1 MPRQVQPLRELR
13 ASRRRDRTGR
23 RRYVSRLCLPYTRDP
38 DSLSN
43 AYASRHMFSPCVEM
57 ETRFMRKLLWNRMTP
72 ERQDHPQDGGL
83 DRYPSYE
90 IDPPAPL
97 QIFTRLGV
105 LLVIALGFGLAAE
118 LLARLPQ

>member
-1 MPRQVQPLRELR
+1 
-13 ASRRRDRTGR
+13 
-23 RRYVSRLCLPYTRDP
+23 
-38 DSLSN
+38 
-43 AYASRHMFSPCVEM
+43 
-57 ETRFMRKLLWNRMTP
+57 MRKLLWNRVSP
-72 ERQDHPQDGGL
+72 ERQDPAQEGGL
-83 DRYPSYE
+83 DRYPPYE